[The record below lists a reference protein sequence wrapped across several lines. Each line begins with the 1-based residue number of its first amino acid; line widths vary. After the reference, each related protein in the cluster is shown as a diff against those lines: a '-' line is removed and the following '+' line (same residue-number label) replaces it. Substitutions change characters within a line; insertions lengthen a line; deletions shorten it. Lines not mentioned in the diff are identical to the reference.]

1 MARSHFPHAPL
12 TDLREILGG
21 VWWRSFNAVR
31 RTPGLL
37 LLSIALGIAIWFFV
51 TEEENPTLSGLFA
64 SPIEVVAVNVGREV
78 AVANALP
85 SASIRIAAPEDRWDS
100 LTSANFR
107 AIVDL
112 NGLNAREQTV
122 PVRVEVN
129 DARGVRVVSVDPPE
143 IRVNLEQIVTRDVP
157 VDARIVGALPR
168 GFATGEAVP
177 DPASVEVSG
186 PESLVD
192 LVVSAGA
199 DINVTG
205 LTLGIS
211 QSLRL
216 VARGAGGGEIRGVT
230 IVPPNVRIEV
240 AIEQT
245 VLTRTVPLDVQLL
258 GQPAPGYR
266 VEGVQIQ
273 PGVFVVEGSFEV
285 LQTIDGLSLGQ
296 VLLDGARANLSVAR
310 SPRLPPGV
318 SAVSAEDVD
327 VIVSIA
333 PIEGSTALTVVPRL
347 TGVPVGL
354 RGALGPLVV
363 TVVLE
368 GELPLLNAL
377 GPDDLRAEVDASGL
391 NAGVSQV
398 EVLIEAPERIR
409 VREVRP
415 AQIELTLR
423 PIATPTPT
431 PTATATATPT
441 EAVPD
446 ATAENDE

>member
-1 MARSHFPHAPL
+1 MARSHFPRSPL
-12 TDLREILGG
+12 TDLREMLAGF
-21 VWWRSFNAVR
+21 WWRAFNSVR
-31 RTPGLL
+31 ATPGLL
-37 LLSIALGIAIWFFV
+37 LISIGLGIAVWFFV
-51 TEEENPTLSGLFA
+51 TEEENPTRSGLFA

-112 NGLNAREQTV
+112 NGLSAREQIV
-122 PVRVEVN
+122 PVHVEVN
-129 DARGVRVVSVDPPE
+129 DARGVRVISADPPG
-143 IRVNLEQIVTRDVP
+143 ILVNLEQIVTREIP
-157 VDARIVGALPR
+157 VDARIVGTLPR
-168 GFATGEAVP
+168 GFAAGEAVP
-177 DPASVEVSG
+177 APANVEVSG

-205 LTLGIS
+205 LTVGLS

-230 IVPPNVRIEV
+230 IDPLNVRIDV

-245 VLTRTVPLDVQLL
+245 VLTRSVPLDVELL

-266 VEGVQIQ
+266 VDGVQIQ
-273 PGVFVVEGSFEV
+273 PGVFVVEGSFDV
-285 LQTIDGLSLGQ
+285 LQAIDSLALGQ
-296 VLLDGARANLSVAR
+296 VLLDGARANLSVVR

-318 SAVSAEDVD
+318 SAVSPEDVD

-333 PIEGSTALTVVPRL
+333 PIQGATAITVVPRL
-347 TGVPVGL
+347 IGVPAGL
-354 RGALGPLVV
+354 RGALGQLVV

-368 GELPLLNAL
+368 GDLPLLNTL
-377 GPDDLRAEVDASGL
+377 GPGDIRAEVDASGL
-391 NAGVSQV
+391 EAGVSQV
-398 EVLIEAPERIR
+398 DVLIEAPPQAR
-409 VREVRP
+409 VLEVRP
-415 AQIELTLR
+415 AQLELTLEV
-423 PIATPTPT
+423 IATPT
-431 PTATATATPT
+431 PTATAT
-441 EAVPD
+441 EAVPE
-446 ATAENDE
+446 ATTESQE